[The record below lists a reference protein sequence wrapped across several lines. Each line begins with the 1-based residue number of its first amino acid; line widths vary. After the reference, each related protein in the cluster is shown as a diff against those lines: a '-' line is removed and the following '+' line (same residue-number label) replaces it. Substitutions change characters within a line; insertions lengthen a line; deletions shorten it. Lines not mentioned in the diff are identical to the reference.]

1 MGDKNMSDKDY
12 DGSEQMLDLIWKELI
27 KSNETQEK
35 ILQAI
40 QHNNAALSAIEDHT
54 NKSNYH
60 VERIN
65 EKTKG

>member
-1 MGDKNMSDKDY
+1 MSDDY
-12 DGSEQMLDLIWKELI
+12 LELILKELR

-35 ILQAI
+35 ILHYI
-40 QHNNAALSAIEDHT
+40 QVNNAALSAIEDHT